1 VRRETLSGNIVDKA
15 CSGRVGKA
23 TNPQEAAAGHTK
35 KCALSDNCKAS
46 GFGVYADGKFYEFDA
61 KGAELAA
68 EALTKSGKDKGAVF
82 KVIGKVSGDKITVEL
97 DYRVRVTGRSVLL
110 RSKRSKRAV
119 GSLITSH
126 RPVCI
131 SPDYTR
137 FRTPR

>member
-1 VRRETLSGNIVDKA
+1 MKRLVLTAFGICVLLALSGAALAQGEKKTLSGNIVDKA

-82 KVIGKVSGDKITVEL
+82 KVIGKVSGDKIAVE
-97 DYRVRVTGRSVLL
+97 S
-110 RSKRSKRAV
+110 
-119 GSLITSH
+119 ITESE
-126 RPVCI
+126 
-131 SPDYTR
+131 
-137 FRTPR
+137 